1 MDLVSNLKTLR
12 NKLDNCFS
20 AETVTFY
27 NKDIPSE
34 GHCAVV
40 SAIIYKT
47 YGGIL
52 RSTYVNGIKHWF
64 NEIDG
69 LRIDLTGDQFGLDPV
84 QIKKDLY
91 IDSIPRLWED
101 LNETT
106 LEKVKIMEQKLNNE

>member
-1 MDLVSNLKTLR
+1 MSLESKLKTLR
-12 NKLDNCFS
+12 KKLDKCFS
-20 AETVTFY
+20 AETVTYFSEE
-27 NKDIPSE
+27 IPST

-40 SAIIYKT
+40 SAIIHKRF
-47 YGGIL
+47 GGIF

-69 LRIDLTGDQFGLDPV
+69 LQIDLTGDQFGFKKV

-91 IDSIPRLWED
+91 VDSIPRVWDD

-106 LEKVKIMEQKLNNE
+106 LKRVVIMEEKLKI